1 MLDYQQFLK
10 ASRETLSNVS
20 KDNFGSASFTETPL
34 NMLKSY
40 VPEGCAPDT
49 DMLKEVFSLHDPE
62 NVQQMSVEAL
72 KERVANFQTKGW
84 LGQQE
89 SRQYK
94 ALLNTASGS
103 QNSNALRTLKEQLD
117 QIEEK
122 MTGRSAYRGGV
133 GGLFSQNKNRMVS
146 TPGGAPSSVASDNSY
161 SSNSMTQ
168 IDDIVSPRI
177 LSNVLSESQVADL
190 FVETCFFAR
199 LGFVQPPCCMQCT
212 YREAMEGAAQNTR
225 CGRWVVWRKDGTKIL
240 HPKALLENTMAIK
253 CHTARKLL
261 AGQRIEGYGWD
272 KTQKKLVRR
281 PSRAAQF
288 SF

>member
-20 KDNFGSASFTETPL
+20 VENFGSASFAEAPM
-34 NMLKSY
+34 NMLKSV

-49 DMLKEVFSLHDPE
+49 DFLKEVFSMNDPE

-72 KERVANFQTKGW
+72 KERLASFQAKGW
-84 LGQQE
+84 LSQQE

-103 QNSNALRTLKEQLD
+103 QNSNALRTLEKQLD

-122 MTGRSAYRGGV
+122 MTGRSANKTGM
-133 GGLFSQNKNRMVS
+133 GGLFPQTNRFVP
-146 TPGGAPSSVASDNSY
+146 TPGGAASSVASDASY

-168 IDDIVSPRI
+168 IDNIVSPRI
-177 LSNVLSESQVADL
+177 LSTVLSESQVADL

-199 LGFVQPPCCMQCT
+199 LGFIQPPCCMQCT
-212 YREAMEGAAQNTR
+212 YLEAMEGASPNTR
-225 CGRWVVWRKDGTKIL
+225 CGRWVVWRKDATKVL
-240 HPKALLENTMAIK
+240 HPKSLLANTMAIK
-253 CHTARKLL
+253 CHTTRKLL
-261 AGQRIEGYGWD
+261 AGQRVEGFEWD
-272 KTQKKLVRR
+272 TKLKLLARR
-281 PSRAAQF
+281 PRAAKH